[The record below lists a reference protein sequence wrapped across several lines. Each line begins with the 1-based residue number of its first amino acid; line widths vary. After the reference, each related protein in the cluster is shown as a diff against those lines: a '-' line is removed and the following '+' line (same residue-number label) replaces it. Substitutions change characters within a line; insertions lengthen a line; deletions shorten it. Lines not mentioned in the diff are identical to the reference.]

1 MQIQRVTQI
10 AGVTEKCV
18 PGAGATPS
26 CRIAASPSARS
37 SLPPPA
43 LKRTNSGLKLVP
55 NSVQTSTES
64 GPELVPARAE
74 RSTRLGL
81 LPVPEQDLNQYLS

>member
-1 MQIQRVTQI
+1 MRIQRVTQM

-26 CRIAASPSARS
+26 CRIAASPPARS

-43 LKRTNSGLKLVP
+43 LTRINSGL
-55 NSVQTSTES
+55 S
-64 GPELVPARAE
+64 
-74 RSTRLGL
+74 
-81 LPVPEQDLNQYLS
+81 PVPDSILSWYRLRPNRVPSYVLTQT